1 MAFCNS
7 CGANLTPGTRFCSK
21 CGAAVLASAP
31 FSSAASPAAAG
42 PPGTVPVPVPPRS
55 SDNSMKIVLI
65 IVGAVVLIGVL
76 GLAAVGFVGWRI
88 ARHTRV
94 HQDGNNVKVET
105 PFGVVESTKDPAEA
119 VRNLGVD
126 IYPGAQVTNNGAQV
140 GNFGGVHTSSAIF
153 ETGDSFDKVAAF
165 YKSKFPGATVSTSGA
180 NHCSIVST
188 AANNLVTINIQAD
201 GDKTKIQIARVS
213 HDSDSSSSATDK
225 TQ

>member
-7 CGANLTPGTRFCSK
+7 CGANLAPGTRFCNK
-21 CGAAVLASAP
+21 CGAAVLASTP
-31 FSSAASPAAAG
+31 VSFTVPVAATT
-42 PPGTVPVPVPPRS
+42 PGTVPVPAPPRS
-55 SDNSMKIVLI
+55 SDNSVKIVLI

-76 GLAAVGFVGWRI
+76 GLAALGFVGWRI

-94 HQDGNNVKVET
+94 HQDGDNVKVET
-105 PFGVVESTKDPAEA
+105 PFGVVESTKDPASA

-153 ETGDSFDKVAAF
+153 ETGDSLDKVAAF
-165 YKSKFPGATVSTSGA
+165 YKAKFPNATVKTSGS
-180 NHCSIVST
+180 NHCSVVS
-188 AANNLVTINIQAD
+188 AEANSLVTINIRAE

-213 HDSDSSSSATDK
+213 HSGDSSSSSHQK
-225 TQ
+225 TE